1 MTEAGTREW
10 NLRPRWAGVVYGNGM
25 LGKGTETVIGPEALH
40 AYPISPRTSE
50 TKTPNVKKLATHV
63 KFYGSES
70 VAETMAEHGIEE
82 LPLSA
87 YATDAPEG
95 RRMTEELRALIHQ
108 LRERGFVLEAI
119 SKTLN
124 LKPERVKR
132 VLRDPA
138 SGDLATSA

>member
-1 MTEAGTREW
+1 MPCMRI
-10 NLRPRWAGVVYGNGM
+10 R
-25 LGKGTETVIGPEALH
+25 
-40 AYPISPRTSE
+40 SPRTAE
-50 TKTPNVKKLATHV
+50 TKEPETKRLATHV
-63 KFYGSES
+63 KFYGSEA
-70 VAETMAEHGIEE
+70 VADTMAEHGIAE

-95 RRMTEELRALIHQ
+95 RRMTEELRALIHD
-108 LRERGFVLEAI
+108 LRGRGFVLAGI

-124 LKPERVKR
+124 LKPKRVKR